1 MGAHLLQKR
10 LIWCLEKV
18 GEWLYFNVCFACF
31 CGGLSTNC
39 VTLLYTILFSL
50 FLPFLSLFVSH
61 SLSCRFLTKREQQ
74 LMQRRRHAEELL
86 EWRHRLD
93 TEEAE
98 VRRMEKQALAAWE
111 KQQQQPRNRT
121 PLQQRSRESEHSKTS
136 SGQESPTGQGEE
148 CEKDIEMES

>member
-10 LIWCLEKV
+10 LIWCLKKV
-18 GEWLYFNVCFACF
+18 GEWHYFNVCFACF

-39 VTLLYTILFSL
+39 HFALHNLV
-50 FLPFLSLFVSH
+50 LPFSAFSISLSH

-136 SGQESPTGQGEE
+136 SGQESTTGQGEE

>member
-1 MGAHLLQKR
+1 MSGIILTSALPAFVVVCLQIVS
-10 LIWCLEKV
+10 LCFTQSCSPFFCLF
-18 GEWLYFNVCFACF
+18 Y
-31 CGGLSTNC
+31 
-39 VTLLYTILFSL
+39 
-50 FLPFLSLFVSH
+50 LFVSH

-136 SGQESPTGQGEE
+136 SGQESTTGQGEE
-148 CEKDIEMES
+148 